1 MLDRR
6 IFREID
12 WTTILLMVLISVI
25 GIIFVHSAIYYQASQ
40 YVWKQVLWLAVSLAV
55 LFVLLLID
63 YKVLLSF
70 AFPFYILMNVIL
82 AGLLIFGRR
91 IANTR
96 SWLVFGPFQF
106 QPSELTKLAVILLLA
121 RLFSSYKEE
130 QMSFRAFLLSSGL
143 VGLPFILIALQPDL
157 GTALTFIPVLLG
169 AYILAGLP
177 KKYVILILIVS
188 LLAGLVGW
196 NYGLKDY
203 QKKRIETLLVPGQD
217 PRGAG
222 YQLQQSKIALGSGG
236 LTGKGYHKGTQSQL
250 RFLPARQNDF
260 ILAVVGEDLGFLGI
274 LMVFGLFFIF
284 LYRLFMATQVSPD
297 RAGVYIAF
305 LAAMLIGCQFLINI
319 MMIVGLFPI
328 TGIPIPFL
336 SYGGSS
342 LLSNFLIVGLVINVK
357 MRRFAYVR
365 F

>member
-1 MLDRR
+1 MSGNRFCGWRL
-6 IFREID
+6 
-12 WTTILLMVLISVI
+12 
-25 GIIFVHSAIYYQASQ
+25 
-40 YVWKQVLWLAVSLAV
+40 VWLF

-63 YKVLLSF
+63 YKVLLTF

-130 QMSFRAFLLSSGL
+130 KMSFRAFLLSSGL

-157 GTALTFIPVLLG
+157 GTALTFVPVLLG

-274 LMVFGLFFIF
+274 LVSFWPLFLSFF
-284 LYRLFMATQVSPD
+284 TGYLLATQASPD

-305 LAAMLIGCQFLINI
+305 LAAMLIGCQFLINV